1 MATTG
6 HKVTP
11 KKDSKAALTSKMQVF
26 LEAYRETGNVTRAAL
41 MAKVS
46 RRRQYYWL
54 EGTAYSEAF
63 EDAQEHA
70 VETLEKEARRGAMF
84 GVEQPVFYK
93 GEVCGLVRKHSDVL
107 LIFLL
112 KGLGPE
118 VYRENRHITG
128 NMNVN
133 VTEQALLEARQRA
146 SRHREQLINGE
157 KSRT

>member
-1 MATTG
+1 M
-6 HKVTP
+6 
-11 KKDSKAALTSKMQVF
+11 KAF
-26 LEAYRETGNVTRAAL
+26 LAAYRETGNITRAAL

-46 RRRQYYWL
+46 RRRHYAWL
-54 EGTAYSEAF
+54 EQGTAYQEAF

-70 VETLEKEARRGAMF
+70 VETLEEEARRRTMV
-84 GVEQPVFYK
+84 GVEQPVFYQ
-93 GEVCGLVRKHSDVL
+93 GQPRGTVRKYSDVL

-112 KGLGPE
+112 KATRPE

-128 NMNVN
+128 DMNVN
-133 VTEQALLEARQRA
+133 MTEQALLEARQRA

>member
-1 MATTG
+1 
-6 HKVTP
+6 
-11 KKDSKAALTSKMQVF
+11 
-26 LEAYRETGNVTRAAL
+26 

-46 RRRQYYWL
+46 RGRHYDWL
-54 EGTAYSEAF
+54 EGTAYSEVF
-63 EDAQEHA
+63 EDAQEYA
-70 VETLEKEARRGAMF
+70 VETLEEEARRRAMF

-93 GEVCGLVRKHSDVL
+93 GEVCGSVREYSDVL

-112 KGLGPE
+112 KGLRPE

-146 SRHREQLINGE
+146 SQKN
-157 KSRT
+157 RT